1 MLERMLHA
9 GGDTRVVEVTV
20 NGGGMHNVLVKNVQR
35 EPVGHRLLH
44 ADFYAVNMSE
54 KQRVTVPLVATGKPA
69 GMVTGVMVLKLHEAI
84 HIEALP
90 ADIPGEIEVDIS
102 PMTMERPI
110 TIADLPKVKGVS
122 YVDDPEEVLFNL
134 QLTRE
139 EVAEEAA
146 ASRGRARS
154 GQEGQADRRRRRLV
168 FLCRARRDQQT
179 GFSSSK
185 ARFFFGRST
194 CSLGYWYTGSS
205 RNCVGSTATPLTRI
219 SQCRWAPVLRPVLP
233 TMPITSPAATCWPTC
248 TLISLR
254 CQ

>member
-1 MLERMLHA
+1 MDELKLVADRRELTGRKVGQLRRQGLVPVVVYGNVKQPVNLQVDIKMLERTLHA

-20 NGGGMHNVLVKNVQR
+20 NDGGKHNVLVKNVQR

-54 KQRVTVPLVATGKPA
+54 KQRVTVPLITVGKPA

-110 TIADLPKVKGVS
+110 TIADLPNVKGVS

-146 ASRGRARS
+146 ATDVEPEVVKKGK
-154 GQEGQADRRRRRLV
+154 
-168 FLCRARRDQQT
+168 QT
-179 GFSSSK
+179 DEDED
-185 ARFFFGRST
+185 
-194 CSLGYWYTGSS
+194 
-205 RNCVGSTATPLTRI
+205 
-219 SQCRWAPVLRPVLP
+219 
-233 TMPITSPAATCWPTC
+233 
-248 TLISLR
+248 
-254 CQ
+254 

>member
-1 MLERMLHA
+1 MDDLKLVADRRELTGRKVGQLRRQGLVPVVVYGNVKQPVNLQVDIKQLERMLHA

-20 NGGGMHNVLVKNVQR
+20 NGGGLHNVLVKNVQR

-54 KQRVTVPLVATGKPA
+54 KQRVTVPLVTTGKPA
-69 GMVTGVMVLKLHEAI
+69 GMMTGVMVLKLHEAI

-146 ASRGRARS
+146 AAEVEPEVVKKGK
-154 GQEGQADRRRRRLV
+154 
-168 FLCRARRDQQT
+168 QT
-179 GFSSSK
+179 EEEED
-185 ARFFFGRST
+185 
-194 CSLGYWYTGSS
+194 
-205 RNCVGSTATPLTRI
+205 
-219 SQCRWAPVLRPVLP
+219 
-233 TMPITSPAATCWPTC
+233 
-248 TLISLR
+248 
-254 CQ
+254 

>member
-1 MLERMLHA
+1 MDDLKLVADRRELTGRKVGQLRRQGLVPVVVYGNVKQPVNLQVDIKQLERMLHA

-20 NGGGMHNVLVKNVQR
+20 NGGGLHNVLVKNVQR

-54 KQRVTVPLVATGKPA
+54 KQRVTVPLVTTGKPT
-69 GMVTGVMVLKLHEAI
+69 GMMTGVMVLKLHESI

-110 TIADLPKVKGVS
+110 TIADLPQVKGVS

-146 ASRGRARS
+146 AAEVEPEVVKKGK
-154 GQEGQADRRRRRLV
+154 QVEEEE
-168 FLCRARRDQQT
+168 
-179 GFSSSK
+179 
-185 ARFFFGRST
+185 
-194 CSLGYWYTGSS
+194 
-205 RNCVGSTATPLTRI
+205 
-219 SQCRWAPVLRPVLP
+219 
-233 TMPITSPAATCWPTC
+233 
-248 TLISLR
+248 
-254 CQ
+254 

>member
-1 MLERMLHA
+1 MDELKLVADRRELTGRKVGQLRRQGLVPVVVYGNVKQPVNLQVDIKMLERTLHA

-20 NGGGMHNVLVKNVQR
+20 NDGGKHNVLVKNVQR

-54 KQRVTVPLVATGKPA
+54 KQRVTVPLVTTGKPA

-90 ADIPGEIEVDIS
+90 ADIPGEISVDIS
-102 PMTMERPI
+102 PMTMERPF

-146 ASRGRARS
+146 AAEVEPEVVKKGK
-154 GQEGQADRRRRRLV
+154 
-168 FLCRARRDQQT
+168 QT
-179 GFSSSK
+179 EEEED
-185 ARFFFGRST
+185 
-194 CSLGYWYTGSS
+194 
-205 RNCVGSTATPLTRI
+205 
-219 SQCRWAPVLRPVLP
+219 
-233 TMPITSPAATCWPTC
+233 
-248 TLISLR
+248 
-254 CQ
+254 

>member
-1 MLERMLHA
+1 MDELKLVADRRELTGRKVGQLRRQGLVPVVVYGNVKQPVNLQVDIKMLERMLHA

-20 NGGGMHNVLVKNVQR
+20 SDGGKHNVLVKNVQR

-102 PMTMERPI
+102 AMTTERPI
-110 TIADLPKVKGVS
+110 TIADLPNVKGVS

-146 ASRGRARS
+146 AAEAEPEVVKKGK
-154 GQEGQADRRRRRLV
+154 
-168 FLCRARRDQQT
+168 QT
-179 GFSSSK
+179 DEDDD
-185 ARFFFGRST
+185 
-194 CSLGYWYTGSS
+194 
-205 RNCVGSTATPLTRI
+205 
-219 SQCRWAPVLRPVLP
+219 
-233 TMPITSPAATCWPTC
+233 
-248 TLISLR
+248 
-254 CQ
+254 

>member
-1 MLERMLHA
+1 MDNLKLVADRRELTGRKVGQLRRQGLVPVVVYGNVKQPVNLQVDIKQLERTLHA

-20 NGGGMHNVLVKNVQR
+20 NGGGLHNVLVKNVQR

-54 KQRVTVPLVATGKPA
+54 KQRVAVPLVTTGKPA

-110 TIADLPKVKGVS
+110 TIADLPNVKGVS

-146 ASRGRARS
+146 AAEVEPEVVKKGK
-154 GQEGQADRRRRRLV
+154 
-168 FLCRARRDQQT
+168 QT
-179 GFSSSK
+179 DEDED
-185 ARFFFGRST
+185 
-194 CSLGYWYTGSS
+194 
-205 RNCVGSTATPLTRI
+205 
-219 SQCRWAPVLRPVLP
+219 
-233 TMPITSPAATCWPTC
+233 
-248 TLISLR
+248 
-254 CQ
+254 

>member
-1 MLERMLHA
+1 MSELKLEANRRELTGRKVGQLRRQGLVPVVVYGNVKQPVNLQVDIKMLERTLHA
-9 GGDTRVVEVTV
+9 GGDTRVVEASV
-20 NGGGMHNVLVKNVQR
+20 NDGGKHNVLVKIVLREAVAELPDAKRHQR

-44 ADFYAVNMSE
+44 ADFYAVNMSV
-54 KQRVTVPLVATGKPA
+54 KQRVTVPLVTTGKPA

-110 TIADLPKVKGVS
+110 TISDLPKVKGVS

-146 ASRGRARS
+146 ATDVEPEVVKKGK
-154 GQEGQADRRRRRLV
+154 
-168 FLCRARRDQQT
+168 QT
-179 GFSSSK
+179 DEDED
-185 ARFFFGRST
+185 
-194 CSLGYWYTGSS
+194 
-205 RNCVGSTATPLTRI
+205 
-219 SQCRWAPVLRPVLP
+219 
-233 TMPITSPAATCWPTC
+233 
-248 TLISLR
+248 
-254 CQ
+254 

>member
-1 MLERMLHA
+1 MDDLKLVADRRELTGRKVGQLRRQGLVPVVVYGNVKQPVNLQVDIKQLERMLHA

-20 NGGGMHNVLVKNVQR
+20 NGGGLHNVLVKNVQR

-54 KQRVTVPLVATGKPA
+54 KQRVTVPLVTTGKPA

-110 TIADLPKVKGVS
+110 TIADLPNVKGVS

-146 ASRGRARS
+146 ATEVEPEVVKKGK
-154 GQEGQADRRRRRLV
+154 
-168 FLCRARRDQQT
+168 QT
-179 GFSSSK
+179 DEDED
-185 ARFFFGRST
+185 
-194 CSLGYWYTGSS
+194 
-205 RNCVGSTATPLTRI
+205 
-219 SQCRWAPVLRPVLP
+219 
-233 TMPITSPAATCWPTC
+233 
-248 TLISLR
+248 
-254 CQ
+254 

>member
-1 MLERMLHA
+1 MDELKLVADRRELTGRKVGQLRRQGLVPVIVYGNVKQPVNLQVDIKMLERMLHA

-20 NGGGMHNVLVKNVQR
+20 SDGGKHNVLVKNVQR

-54 KQRVTVPLVATGKPA
+54 KQRVTVPLVAIGKPG

-102 PMTMERPI
+102 AMTMERPI
-110 TIADLPKVKGVS
+110 TIADLPNVKGVS

-146 ASRGRARS
+146 AAEAEPEVVKKGK
-154 GQEGQADRRRRRLV
+154 
-168 FLCRARRDQQT
+168 QT
-179 GFSSSK
+179 DEDDD
-185 ARFFFGRST
+185 
-194 CSLGYWYTGSS
+194 
-205 RNCVGSTATPLTRI
+205 
-219 SQCRWAPVLRPVLP
+219 
-233 TMPITSPAATCWPTC
+233 
-248 TLISLR
+248 
-254 CQ
+254 